1 LRGGGWNNE
10 AASSRVS
17 SRNRNNMNNRN
28 NNIGCRVVLA
38 GHIPLSRL
46 RVRQALSIT
55 VG

>member
-1 LRGGGWNNE
+1 VRGGSWNNQQ
-10 AASSRVS
+10 AASRAAF
-17 SRNRNNMNNRN
+17 RNRNNIDNRN
-28 NNIGCRVVLA
+28 NTLGFRVCCA